1 MPSRDDIAKQIVDSG
16 ASDLNSLEMRMPRVI
31 DMQLA
36 WQRIK
41 ADEKR
46 LTQLESEIASKG
58 QELSSLRSNV
68 TKQRLMVAT
77 ELANIEVRST
87 ADTGGGRR

>member
-36 WQRIK
+36 WQTTEKVPAELQRAALALYK
-41 ADEKR
+41 EVESKHESGNLKSHDEG
-46 LTQLESEIASKG
+46 TSDDE
-58 QELSSLRSNV
+58 ELF
-68 TKQRLMVAT
+68 
-77 ELANIEVRST
+77 EP
-87 ADTGGGRR
+87 